1 LKKSFVR
8 ETIRTVFSNSRV
20 TSSPISV
27 RRLFRR
33 VASSVEAEVEGSV
46 GVDEGSLAQGGLKD
60 GGGGGKEERTKFI
73 KSRFFV
79 LSSSSDKD
87 HVRTQRMVA

>member
-1 LKKSFVR
+1 M
-8 ETIRTVFSNSRV
+8 FSNSRV

-27 RRLFRR
+27 RCLFRR
-33 VASSVEAEVEGSV
+33 VASSIEAEVEGSV

-60 GGGGGKEERTKFI
+60 GGGGGKEERAKFI

-87 HVRTQRMVA
+87 HVQTQRMVA